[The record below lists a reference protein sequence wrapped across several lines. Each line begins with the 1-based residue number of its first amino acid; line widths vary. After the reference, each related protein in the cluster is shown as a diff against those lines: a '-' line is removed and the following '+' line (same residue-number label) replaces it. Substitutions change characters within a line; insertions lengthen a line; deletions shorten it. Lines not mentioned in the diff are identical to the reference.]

1 MNWHRVGL
9 GRADWKSMPLIGYAR
24 VSTIEQD
31 LALQLDALHAVGT
44 TRIFEDRGVSGA
56 KTDRPGLNAALSF
69 LRDGDTLV
77 VWKLDRLGRSMTHLL
92 QTVTDLEGRGIGF
105 RSLTENVDTTT
116 PTGRLVFHIFGALGQ
131 FERDLIRERT
141 NAGLMAAAARG
152 RKGGRPVAAT
162 PEKVVRARQL
172 IATGL
177 TVREAAARVK
187 VGKSAL
193 YAALQANP
201 VAGATDR

>member
-1 MNWHRVGL
+1 M
-9 GRADWKSMPLIGYAR
+9 SLIGYAR
-24 VSTIEQD
+24 VSTAEQD
-31 LALQLDALHAVGT
+31 LALQLDALHAAGA

-56 KTDRPGLNAALSF
+56 RTERLGLNAALSF
-69 LRDGDTLV
+69 LRDGDILV

-92 QTVTDLEGRGIGF
+92 QTVAELEERGVGF
-105 RSLTENVDTTT
+105 RSLTENIDTTT

-141 NAGLMAAAARG
+141 NAGLTAAAARG
-152 RKGGRPVAAT
+152 RKGGRPMAAT
-162 PEKVVRARQL
+162 PERVARARQL

-193 YAALQANP
+193 YAAMRNGEPKSDAN
-201 VAGATDR
+201 G

>member
-1 MNWHRVGL
+1 M
-9 GRADWKSMPLIGYAR
+9 SLIGYAR
-24 VSTIEQD
+24 VSTAEQE
-31 LALQLDALHAVGT
+31 LNLQLDALHAAGT
-44 TRIFEDRGVSGA
+44 TRVFEDHGVSGA
-56 KTDRPGLNAALSF
+56 KTERPGLNAALSF

-92 QTVTDLEGRGIGF
+92 QTVTDLECRGVGF

-141 NAGLMAAAARG
+141 NAGLTAAAARG

-162 PEKVVRARQL
+162 PEKIVRARHL
-172 IATGL
+172 ITSGL

-193 YAALQANP
+193 YAALKND
-201 VAGATDR
+201 GMMT